1 MPADPVRV
9 APRWGYPPRRLRAE
23 EAARYVGL
31 SETAFRALGLASV
44 RIGGTVG
51 WLREDLDAWLDRAAG
66 RVHAAAHA
74 DDPFV
79 SP

>member
-1 MPADPVRV
+1 MSDAS
-9 APRWGYPPRRLRAE
+9 RWAYPPRRLRVD

-31 SETAFRALGLASV
+31 SETAFRALGLEPV

-66 RVHAAAHA
+66 RAHAAAAHA
-74 DDPFV
+74 DPFV
-79 SP
+79 TP